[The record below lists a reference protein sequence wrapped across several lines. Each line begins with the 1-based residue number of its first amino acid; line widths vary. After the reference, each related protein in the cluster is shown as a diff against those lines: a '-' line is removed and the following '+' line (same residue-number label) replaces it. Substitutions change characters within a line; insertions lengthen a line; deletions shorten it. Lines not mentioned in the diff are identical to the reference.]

1 LSRGSNSTNISKRK
15 RQESES
21 SVASSIVAVE
31 EQRPNKRKCSEN
43 AAELIKACMGL
54 EDAPT
59 KRIGGN
65 PQHTDQRGTKTAAAL
80 KNRRG
85 K

>member
-1 LSRGSNSTNISKRK
+1 
-15 RQESES
+15 
-21 SVASSIVAVE
+21 VE

-54 EDAPT
+54 EDAPS

-65 PQHTDQRGTKTAAAL
+65 PQHPDQKGTKTVAAL